1 MEQIS
6 ISKFKAT
13 CLSVLDRVQH
23 TGISIQVTRR
33 GRPIAEV
40 RPTVAAPSADW
51 LGCMASSGTIT
62 GDLVPP
68 VAGADEWEALRP

>member
-13 CLSVLDRVQH
+13 CLAVLDRVQT
-23 TGISIQVTRR
+23 TGEPVQVTRR

-40 RPTVAAPSADW
+40 RAPANTASDAW
-51 LGCMASSGTIT
+51 LGCMAGTATIVGDIVAPIT
-62 GDLVPP
+62 ET
-68 VAGADEWEALRP
+68 AEWEALR